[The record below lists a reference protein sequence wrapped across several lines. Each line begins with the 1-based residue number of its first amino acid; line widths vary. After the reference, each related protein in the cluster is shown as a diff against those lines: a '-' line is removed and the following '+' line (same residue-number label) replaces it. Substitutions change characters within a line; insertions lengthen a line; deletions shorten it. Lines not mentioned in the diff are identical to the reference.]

1 MSEMQNKDI
10 QQNDSEAQQNLL
22 LALQFVRS
30 NPREIVKAAARH
42 DLLAFSRYIQPNLD
56 IQPFHKVYYSVLN
69 DFAFGRIKKLI
80 VTMPPQHGKQLSDS
94 TLVPTPNGIKKHG
107 ELKVGD
113 YVFGRNGKPV
123 KVLWTSPKTQSEYI
137 ITFSDG
143 SKVEC
148 HGNHEWVVYNRSKHK
163 EETLETKAIFSA
175 GNIYKGNRKRGSRY
189 NYQIDPAACVAF
201 PRKKVDIDPYTL
213 GAWLGDGKSSAPQI
227 TIGNG
232 DYEIISKIPYRAT
245 SFWKQK
251 NTGVDYFYFGK
262 ALNLSAYGLLNNK
275 HIPDAYIFNS
285 VRVRKEI
292 IAGLIDTDGYVYKN
306 GRITISNTNKQIIE
320 SAAFILRSLG
330 QSVSIS
336 EFQPAT
342 SSSGIKGKKVV
353 YQLCFTPT
361 TIFPTVVPRKK
372 ITQTGRNKK
381 RAIISIEKKDG
392 LEFGNCI
399 QVEGGVYLV
408 GTTFIPTHNS
418 EGSSRKLPAFILGLN
433 PDKKIAIGSYAASLA
448 RDFNRD
454 VQKII
459 DTPEYYELFPDTF
472 LSRSNKVTFT
482 NVYQRNSDVIECV
495 GHTGSLRVVGRG
507 GALTGKPVDVAI
519 LDDVYK
525 DYSEANS
532 PVIRE
537 AAWKWYTTV
546 VRSRL
551 HNDSQELIVYTRWH
565 SDDLV
570 GRLEKIEQI
579 IDIKSKEDL
588 TNIPAGAWVRI
599 NFEAIKT
606 TDKTEFDPR
615 EFGQVLWERKHNLQS
630 LMAKRKLDKVQ
641 FDCLYQGQ
649 PGSAVGKLLQA
660 FKTYTDWHEYGTLI
674 SRGNYTDCADEGSD
688 YLCSI
693 CYNKLVS
700 RTATDETGKPVIF
713 IAVTDVVYTDEPIEV
728 TTSSVPM
735 MLNREGTQY
744 ANIESNNGGRAF
756 ATIIEPKTRAKIFW
770 FTQTKN
776 KESRIITNAGLVNY
790 HIIMPFDWETRFPLF
805 YEHTTNFLR
814 NFKANA
820 QDDNLDCLVGIIE
833 KEILDNA
840 PGITRKN

>member
-1 MSEMQNKDI
+1 MDNEQMMKMYSSIK
-10 QQNDSEAQQNLL
+10 A
-22 LALQFVRS
+22 
-30 NPREIVKAAARH
+30 NPGELVKQAARKR
-42 DLLAFSRYIQPNLD
+42 LINFARYMQPDMVLE
-56 IQPFHKVYYSVLN
+56 PFHVVYYTLL
-69 DFAFGRIKKLI
+69 DKFAHGEVRKMI
-80 VTMPPQHGKQLSDS
+80 VQMPPQHGKQLSDS
-94 TLVPTPNGIKKHG
+94 TLVPTPTGIKKHG
-107 ELKVGD
+107 DLKVGD

-175 GNIYKGNRKRGSRY
+175 GNIYKGNRKLGSRY

-201 PRKKVDIDPYTL
+201 TRKKVDIDPYTL
-213 GAWLGDGKSSAPQI
+213 GAWLGDGKSSASQI

-306 GRITISNTNKQIIE
+306 GRITISNTNKRIIE

-330 QSVSIS
+330 QSVSIC

-418 EGSSRKLPAFILGLN
+418 EGSSRKLPSFMLGLN
-433 PDKKIAIGSYAASLA
+433 PDRKVCIGSYAATIA

-454 VQKII
+454 VQRII
-459 DTPEYYELFPDTF
+459 DTNKYRELFPETY
-472 LSRSNKVTFT
+472 LNGSNGKVAS
-482 NVYQRNSDVIECV
+482 NVYIRTSDVIEMV
-495 GHTGSLRVVGRG
+495 GHKGSLRVVGRG
-507 GALTGKPVDVAI
+507 GALTSKTVDIAI

-525 DYSEANS
+525 DYKEGNS
-532 PVIRE
+532 PIIRE
-537 AAWKWYTTV
+537 SAWKWYTTV
-546 VRSRL
+546 VKSRL
-551 HNDSQELIVYTRWH
+551 HNDSQELIVFTRWH
-565 SDDLV
+565 EDDLI
-570 GRLEKIEQI
+570 GRIEKSGDRI
-579 IDIKSKEDL
+579 IDIKSWKDL
-588 TNIPAGAWVRI
+588 ENIPKGAWVRI
-599 NFEAIKT
+599 NFEGLKT
-606 TDKTEFDPR
+606 GKPTEIDPR
-615 EFGQVLWERKHNLQS
+615 EPGEALWENRHSKEKLQNH
-630 LMAKRKLDKVQ
+630 KQLDEVQ
-641 FDCLYQGQ
+641 FECLYQGN
-649 PGSAVGKLLQA
+649 PGSAAGRLYST
-660 FKTYTDWHEYGTLI
+660 FKTYTDWREWGTFV
-674 SRGNYTDCADEGSD
+674 SRGNYTDCADKGD
-688 YLCSI
+688 DNLCSI
-693 CYNKLVS
+693 SYIKVRSNQIRDDRGRFVYFFC
-700 RTATDETGKPVIF
+700 
-713 IAVTDVVYTDEPIEV
+713 VTDVIYTDEPIEV
-728 TTSSVPM
+728 TTQSVPM
-735 MLNREGTQY
+735 MMNRNATEY
-744 ANIESNNGGRAF
+744 AFIESNNGGRAF
-756 ATIIEPKTRAKIFW
+756 AKIIEPKTGATIKS
-770 FTQTKN
+770 FTQTDN
-776 KESRIITNAGLVNY
+776 KESRIITNAGLVTF
-790 HIIMPFDWETRFPLF
+790 HIIMPFDWQSRYPKFYESVTRF
-805 YEHTTNFLR
+805 LR
-814 NFKANA
+814 KFNANTH
-820 QDDNLDCLVGIIE
+820 DDAEDCLTGIIE
-833 KEILDNA
+833 KEMTGYEVSEEELRQMEEDLE
-840 PGITRKN
+840 